1 LIQPEKR
8 SKDKK
13 LTGAQVLL
21 HRKLQDRRKYF
32 CLPVAGMEVDPRQ
45 MMHFYYI
52 YPKNFT
58 TF

>member
-1 LIQPEKR
+1 
-8 SKDKK
+8 

-32 CLPVAGMEVDPRQ
+32 CLPVAGMEVDLRQ